1 MESGAVAAPLDGN
14 QKDVMLGVPS
24 VASGRDIP
32 EALLVES
39 LRGVVSSVSVAWN
52 SPHEGRQAL
61 LALRVLRSRFVGKQA
76 TAMVRRLRRQA
87 SHRGM
92 RCAPFSGAHRTSTC
106 RAGHGGSAA
115 SPLVHAN
122 ERFQPPLTNAIT
134 RVMLSVH
141 MVDRGEK

>member
-87 SHRGM
+87 SHRCM
-92 RCAPFSGAHRTSTC
+92 RCAPVEARTAPA
-106 RAGHGGSAA
+106 RAEQAMVVLRL
-115 SPLVHAN
+115 PRLCM
-122 ERFQPPLTNAIT
+122 LTNA
-134 RVMLSVH
+134 L
-141 MVDRGEK
+141 GPL